1 MTKCVLFFVGCVISS
16 SIAIP
21 LSLDSQSNSESYPT
35 ASAVGV
41 HEIFNLAAASSQ
53 DHPAFPG
60 LASPHILQ
68 AAQVQQQ
75 AHQAAAQQQA
85 QQLAQRQARQ
95 AAQQQQ
101 QADTQ
106 ITEAEW
112 CQDIDCD
119 TSVAKKICPNTC
131 QTGECPKES
140 PTWPYE
146 PCIGNLTC
154 NYGEECCCGKC
165 HPSYV
170 ATCSEGQWW
179 VMVTDACMSRC
190 AAEEAAQVA
199 QQAAQVALQRQQRQ
213 AAQQQEAAQHQL
225 SQHAA
230 QQAVS
235 HQRQQQQHHNNV
247 SQASQQQQQYVSQQQ
262 TQQQQ
267 VQQVAQQL
275 QQQSQHQEPPK
286 MQPQRHTGP
295 VLLLQQRMESNPQVK
310 G

>member
-1 MTKCVLFFVGCVISS
+1 MTKFLLFFVGCVISS

-21 LSLDSQSNSESYPT
+21 LSSDSQSNSESYQT

-140 PTWPYE
+140 PTGK
-146 PCIGNLTC
+146 CIGNLTC

-165 HPSYV
+165 HPSLV
-170 ATCSEGQWW
+170 ATCKGGQWQSFF
-179 VMVTDACMSRC
+179 TDACM
-190 AAEEAAQVA
+190 AA
-199 QQAAQVALQRQQRQ
+199 
-213 AAQQQEAAQHQL
+213 
-225 SQHAA
+225 
-230 QQAVS
+230 
-235 HQRQQQQHHNNV
+235 
-247 SQASQQQQQYVSQQQ
+247 
-262 TQQQQ
+262 
-267 VQQVAQQL
+267 
-275 QQQSQHQEPPK
+275 
-286 MQPQRHTGP
+286 GP
-295 VLLLQQRMESNPQVK
+295 NDSWC
-310 G
+310 

>member
-1 MTKCVLFFVGCVISS
+1 
-16 SIAIP
+16 
-21 LSLDSQSNSESYPT
+21 LSYNFYNVTLLSD
-35 ASAVGV
+35 
-41 HEIFNLAAASSQ
+41 
-53 DHPAFPG
+53 
-60 LASPHILQ
+60 
-68 AAQVQQQ
+68 
-75 AHQAAAQQQA
+75 
-85 QQLAQRQARQ
+85 
-95 AAQQQQ
+95 
-101 QADTQ
+101 
-106 ITEAEW
+106 
-112 CQDIDCD
+112 
-119 TSVAKKICPNTC
+119 
-131 QTGECPKES
+131 CPKES

-165 HPSYV
+165 HPSLV
-170 ATCSEGQWW
+170 ATCSQGQWRSYS
-179 VMVTDACMSRC
+179 TDACFSRC

-213 AAQQQEAAQHQL
+213 AAQQ
-225 SQHAA
+225 
-230 QQAVS
+230 AVS
-235 HQRQQQQHHNNV
+235 HQQQQQQHHNNA

-295 VLLLQQRMESNPQVK
+295 VPLLQQRMESNPQVK